1 VNQCLEGGAKTQYG
15 APEFWLRYFSP
26 FNDTP
31 FNVSQSNAV
40 AECDAI
46 WDCGAEHLGPICD
59 PVSLESTS
67 ADGMGVAQTFCA
79 ALLQT
84 AKWVDQLK
92 LPTNLYCW
100 LDQEVQEPMSAA
112 FWSGWWNY
120 LNSYSWGGVYPLYPC
135 IYCNPC
141 NFSYYGTHKTTEAAC
156 YVTATVPPYAV
167 WSCEVDEGNCT
178 KYTLTNPPATFQGTT
193 CGSCVPANQ
202 ATTQL
207 WQFNENCPCVYE
219 STDYPVDMD
228 VGAPGFNTENYC
240 WSLTSRP

>member
-1 VNQCLEGGAKTQYG
+1 VPGFDSVSFVNQCLEGGAKTQYG

-84 AKWVDQLK
+84 AKWVDQLNPDHSRDP
-92 LPTNLYCW
+92 LSRVSSDRSSDIGGGGPLMWFPVPSDRASSRRIGRDVARRRISGREGSTSGSRARIGIA
-100 LDQEVQEPMSAA
+100 QVMS
-112 FWSGWWNY
+112 S
-120 LNSYSWGGVYPLYPC
+120 
-135 IYCNPC
+135 I
-141 NFSYYGTHKTTEAAC
+141 
-156 YVTATVPPYAV
+156 
-167 WSCEVDEGNCT
+167 
-178 KYTLTNPPATFQGTT
+178 
-193 CGSCVPANQ
+193 
-202 ATTQL
+202 
-207 WQFNENCPCVYE
+207 
-219 STDYPVDMD
+219 
-228 VGAPGFNTENYC
+228 
-240 WSLTSRP
+240 RR